1 MSEIGDPARPA
12 GRVEGSPKIAVETW
26 SPEYGTPTD
35 EAVLADTEVVVDAG
49 REVSTGDWEP
59 ISPASAERVGVCFI
73 DGVRRV
79 EARVWVTDEQGQTHQ
94 GICASYAA
102 GVVRA
107 GEKARVVRAEVRR
120 RLFCP
125 VPGPEG
131 LHTRYG
137 WFEPQGTS
145 ATDPDGLSLA
155 LQGAMGSLEAELAPE
170 ERADDDLLVVDG
182 PLHLSPPVP
191 GAVGYIKT
199 HQRSYLPDEL
209 AGVIGQ
215 LASGQRTPLLF
226 VSGFRPRWTWYL
238 RLPVEPEHP
247 WAGVVRCEVDGS
259 ELLAAAVLTAN
270 QVTTLLPRYATRPHQ
285 DARAPQ
291 NLHPIAG
298 LERELRRR
306 MGDPALLWRGLRL
319 AARGG

>member
-1 MSEIGDPARPA
+1 MR
-12 GRVEGSPKIAVETW
+12 IAVETW

-35 EAVLADTEVVVDAG
+35 EAALADTEVVVDAG
-49 REVSTGDWEP
+49 REVDPGHWDPIRPEP
-59 ISPASAERVGVCFI
+59 AHRVGVCFI

-79 EARVWVTDEQGQTHQ
+79 DARVWVTDDQGLTHQ

-102 GVVRA
+102 GVVQA
-107 GEKARVVRAEVRR
+107 GDRARVVRAEVRR

-131 LHTRYG
+131 LRTRYG
-137 WFEPQGTS
+137 WFEPQGSS

-155 LQGAMGSLEAELAPE
+155 LQHAMGSLEAELAADD
-170 ERADDDLLVVDG
+170 RADDDLLVVDG
-182 PLHLSPPVP
+182 PLRLSPPVP
-191 GAVGYIKT
+191 GAIGYIKT
-199 HQRSYLPDEL
+199 HQRSYLPDEVGGIIARL
-209 AGVIGQ
+209 GV
-215 LASGQRTPLLF
+215 AERTPLVF
-226 VSGFRPRWTWYL
+226 VSAPRPRWTWYF

-247 WAGVVRCEVDGS
+247 WAGVVRCELEGT
-259 ELLAAAVLTAN
+259 EPLASAATGAN
-270 QVTTLLPRYATRPHQ
+270 QITTLLPRYATRPHE

-306 MGDPALLWRGLRL
+306 MGDPALIWRGLRL
-319 AARGG
+319 AAAAGG